1 MAVKIDLPRNLHGN
15 RLHVVYA
22 HEGDRKPLSTI
33 KACLKCST
41 AAANQCEPRSSA
53 RTVAG
58 LQTGSEEAGL
68 VYANELYERNQV
80 QYRHTYEK
88 KTKLENNSK
97 QSILMNS
104 C

>member
-15 RLHVVYA
+15 RLHVVHA

-41 AAANQCEPRSSA
+41 AATNQCEARSSTQ
-53 RTVAG
+53 TVAG
-58 LQTGSEEAGL
+58 LQRGSEEAVL
-68 VYANELYERNQV
+68 VYANELYEGNQV
-80 QYRHTYEK
+80 QAYIWK
-88 KTKLENNSK
+88 NKLENNSK
-97 QSILMNS
+97 QSILINS